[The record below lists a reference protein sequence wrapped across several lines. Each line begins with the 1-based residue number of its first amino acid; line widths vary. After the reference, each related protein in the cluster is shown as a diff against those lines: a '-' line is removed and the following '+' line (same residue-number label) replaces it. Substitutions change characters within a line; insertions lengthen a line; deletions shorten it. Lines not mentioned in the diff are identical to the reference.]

1 MNDLKYRKKQKKS
14 IKGTKFYKTAL
25 TYGTYG
31 LYILENGQLTLN
43 QLEAIRKKLSIV
55 FKNSKYWSV
64 LPEPFPKTSKTIGSR
79 MGSGKGEVYTYVYN
93 LLKGTVILEWNQKQE
108 FSQLLFFR
116 LLPVKLCI
124 IKKSL

>member
-55 FKNSKYWSV
+55 FKNSKY
-64 LPEPFPKTSKTIGSR
+64 
-79 MGSGKGEVYTYVYN
+79 
-93 LLKGTVILEWNQKQE
+93 
-108 FSQLLFFR
+108 
-116 LLPVKLCI
+116 
-124 IKKSL
+124 